1 MSILVWLVPAL
12 IAFFIYGIGQGL
24 VKKYANDIP
33 PAQYCLFLVFAKAV
47 VNLGFFFFGGEHPPV
62 FAPESRQFLMVGL
75 LAYMLEGAAWIL
87 YFESVVLGPITIVG
101 TLSAAYPA
109 FTVIFARI
117 FLAEALEPF
126 QYVGVG
132 LLIVG
137 CIGLSYSP
145 TEPGAEKKNRIWILL
160 ASSALIMWGASQTLV
175 KYSYR
180 LPNSSEVSLSL
191 INTMGGALTLG
202 IYGLWRSDWK
212 TVWQRFAPSFAP
224 MGMMAGGDLLVLI
237 ASKKGPVSVVTP
249 ISGAYP
255 VVTLGFAWIVLK
267 ERLTVLQW
275 FCVALVLIGMFL
287 GPGFK

>member
-1 MSILVWLVPAL
+1 MNVLVWLIPAL
-12 IAFFIYGIGQGL
+12 VAFFLYGIGQGL

-33 PAQYCLFLVFAKAV
+33 PAQYCLFLVAAKAI

-62 FAPESRQFLMVGL
+62 FAPESRAFFQVGL

-117 FLAEALEPF
+117 FLGEALETF
-126 QYVGVG
+126 QYVGIG

-137 CIGLSYSP
+137 CVGLSYAPP
-145 TEPGAEKKNRIWILL
+145 TPGEAARNRIWILL

-191 INTMGGALTLG
+191 INTLGGALTLG
-202 IYGLWRSDWK
+202 LYGLFRSEWK
-212 TVWQRFAPSFAP
+212 TLRSRFGPSFAP
-224 MGMMAGGDLLVLI
+224 MAMMAGGDLLVLI
-237 ASKKGPVSVVTP
+237 ASQKGPVSVVTP

-267 ERLTVLQW
+267 ERLTALQW
-275 FCVALVLIGMFL
+275 FCVALVLTGMVL